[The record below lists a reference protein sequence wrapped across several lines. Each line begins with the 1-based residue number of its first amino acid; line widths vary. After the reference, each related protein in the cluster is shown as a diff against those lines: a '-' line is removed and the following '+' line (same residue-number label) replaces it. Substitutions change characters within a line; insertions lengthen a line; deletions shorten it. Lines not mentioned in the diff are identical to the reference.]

1 MHFEKLDYFGVR
13 ELTLLLYHVCLRC
26 LKKNIK
32 ERPTLDWLCLILKE
46 VVMIYEEIVKYN

>member
-1 MHFEKLDYFGVR
+1 MPFEKLDHFGVR
-13 ELTLLLYHVCLRC
+13 ELALLLYHVCLRC

-32 ERPTLDWLCLILKE
+32 ERPTLDWLCVILKE